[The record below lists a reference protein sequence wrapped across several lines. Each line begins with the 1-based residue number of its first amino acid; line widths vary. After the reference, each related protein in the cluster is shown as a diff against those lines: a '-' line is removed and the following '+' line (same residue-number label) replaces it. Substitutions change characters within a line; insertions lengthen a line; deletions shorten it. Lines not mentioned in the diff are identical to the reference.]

1 MIDEVLVGNGPLE
14 EALLDGA
21 ALLPLQGDGR
31 PVHQQHLLLPDTHVL
46 LHAHHLL
53 RGNQRLKSVT
63 FWCGSGSGDPYL

>member
-1 MIDEVLVGNGPLE
+1 MIDEILVGNGPLE

-21 ALLPLQGDGR
+21 ALLTLQGDGR

-53 RGNQRLKSVT
+53 RGNQ
-63 FWCGSGSGDPYL
+63 Y